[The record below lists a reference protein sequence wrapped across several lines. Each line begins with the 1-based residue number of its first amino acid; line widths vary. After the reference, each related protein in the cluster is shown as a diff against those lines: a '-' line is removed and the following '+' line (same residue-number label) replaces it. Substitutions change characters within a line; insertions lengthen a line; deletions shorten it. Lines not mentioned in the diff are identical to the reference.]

1 MQANLDDLGKSTTT
15 TFDVEILCQV
25 DDVSTSIPVSDRTF
39 SLGPDPLVFSTN
51 AFTITPNCNY
61 DLEYEAK
68 LYVEATDS
76 YTGLPSFISF
86 KN

>member
-25 DDVSTSIPVSDRTF
+25 DDVSTNIPVSDRTF

-51 AFTITPNCNY
+51 AFTITPDCNY